1 MSDPITGSPEMKAM
15 RVSIGDVAR
24 RAGVSIS
31 TVSRV
36 INRRELV
43 NAETRQ
49 RVDQAIAELGYR
61 PNMFARGLMLRKSDM
76 LGLALPDVHG
86 EFYSEVIRGA
96 NAKARELGYH
106 LVISSTNGPED
117 AQTLLEDLL
126 RRSIVD
132 GMAIMVS
139 EQPGGRPWE
148 QIETRL
154 PLVLL
159 DGAVEDGEHDS
170 VVIDQRAGAQ
180 ALMRHLIRRCGMKR
194 ILFMGGLTTN
204 VDTMARRQVYEEV
217 MRAADLPVSP
227 EDVYH
232 LDFQYETAY
241 AFARDRVKGWAGS
254 RHCVFAANDEMAC
267 AVIDAATEARVR
279 VPQDLAVVGFD
290 DTRIAR
296 MTRPP
301 LTTVRVPMSTMGAT
315 AIELLHKRL
324 ADPDQPPTH
333 VSLTPQLM
341 VRESCGAAQQAG
353 AKPAP
358 GDTHVA

>member
-1 MSDPITGSPEMKAM
+1 MGI
-15 RVSIGDVAR
+15 SIADVAR

-36 INRRELV
+36 INRRHLV
-43 NAETRQ
+43 NAETRR
-49 RVDQAIAELGYR
+49 RVDQAITELGYR

-86 EFYSEVIRGA
+86 EFYSEIIRGA

-106 LVISSTNGPED
+106 LVIASSRGPQE
-117 AQTLLEDLL
+117 AGALLDDLL

-139 EQPGGRPWE
+139 EEPGGRPWE
-148 QIETRL
+148 RIETQL

-159 DGAVEDGEHDS
+159 DGVLEDGEYDS
-170 VVIDQRAGAQ
+170 VVIDQRAGAL
-180 ALMRHLIRRCGMKR
+180 ALMRHLVRRGGMRR
-194 ILFMGGLTTN
+194 IVFMGGPTTN
-204 VDTMARRQVYEEV
+204 VDTMARRQAYEEV

-227 EDVYH
+227 DDVYH

-241 AFARDRVKGWAGS
+241 AFARGRVKGWVGS

-267 AVIDAATEARVR
+267 AVIDAATEAQVR

-301 LTTVRVPMSTMGAT
+301 MTTVRVPMSTMGAT
-315 AIELLHKRL
+315 AIELLCKRL
-324 ADPDQPPTH
+324 SDPDQPPTH
-333 VSLTPQLM
+333 VSLTPQLI
-341 VRESCGAAQQAG
+341 VRESCGVAGQADS
-353 AKPAP
+353 KPAP